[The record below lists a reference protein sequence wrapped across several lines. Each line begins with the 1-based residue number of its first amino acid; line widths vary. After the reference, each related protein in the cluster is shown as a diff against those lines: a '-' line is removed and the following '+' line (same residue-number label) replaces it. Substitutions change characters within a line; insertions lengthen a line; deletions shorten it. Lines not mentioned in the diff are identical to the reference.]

1 LFKRLVLVLLVILSI
16 NLYAKTIL
24 FDLTKDELAGNADWT
39 IGENPTWI
47 GAYSEFGKALRNE
60 GYTTKTLYGS
70 TITSSDL
77 SSVSVFVIPEPQNKF
92 TSSEIS
98 AVVDFVNNGGGV
110 FLIADHKS
118 SDRNNNGYDSPM
130 IYNLWTPQYFDI
142 EFDNKSNSSSTATNF
157 SQHPITYIET
167 PRTAITEGISS
178 IGEWAACTITPYSK
192 AQAHIWI
199 DSSHQKE
206 AVVSS
211 TYGNGRIVA
220 IGDSSPF
227 DDGKGNSGNDLYDG
241 WDEYDDAKLAV
252 NIIKW
257 LAKDSNGMKDN
268 QNALP
273 ANMEISLFP
282 NPTSGRL
289 SIRANGYEDKM
300 ISMSLFDVS
309 GRLITTFRECLPTN
323 VDLRKGCK
331 SSLKDGV
338 YILKIN
344 IDKKT
349 KVFTFLLYKDLN

>member
-1 LFKRLVLVLLVILSI
+1 MFHRLVFVLIIIFCI
-16 NLYAKTIL
+16 NLSAKTVL
-24 FDLTKDELAGNADWT
+24 FDLTKEELAGNADWT
-39 IGENPTWI
+39 IGENPNWI

-70 TITSSDL
+70 TITPSDL
-77 SSVSVFVIPEPQNKF
+77 KSISVFIIPEPQNKF
-92 TSSEIS
+92 TSSEIT

-130 IYNLWTPQYFDI
+130 IYNLWVPQYFDL

-157 SQHPITYIET
+157 SQHPITYIED
-167 PRTAITEGISS
+167 PRTPITNSINS
-178 IGEWAACTITPYSK
+178 IGEWAACTITPYAK

-227 DDGKGNSGNDLYDG
+227 DDGTGNSGNDLYDG
-241 WDEYDDAKLAV
+241 WNEYDDARLAV
-252 NIIKW
+252 NIVKW
-257 LAKDSNGMKDN
+257 LAKDSNGIKDR
-268 QNALP
+268 QNGVP
-273 ANMEISLFP
+273 ANKEISFYP

-289 SIRANGYEDKM
+289 CIRADGYEEK
-300 ISMSLFDVS
+300 IASMSLFDIN
-309 GRLITTFRECLPTN
+309 GRLITSFKECLPTN
-323 VDLRKGCK
+323 IDLRKGCK

-338 YILKIN
+338 YLLKID